1 MGGRGASDDLRGVV
15 VARDQSVVIDVE
27 ILHPIVGVDFGWE
40 RDEKSATWN
49 GNLHSAG
56 DNNCR
61 DAAKVD
67 KTRLATLTKLRRVS
81 EAC

>member
-1 MGGRGASDDLRGVV
+1 
-15 VARDQSVVIDVE
+15 
-27 ILHPIVGVDFGWE
+27 VDFGWE

-61 DAAKVD
+61 DASKID
-67 KTRLATLTKLRRVS
+67 KTRLATLTKLRRVA
-81 EAC
+81 EVC